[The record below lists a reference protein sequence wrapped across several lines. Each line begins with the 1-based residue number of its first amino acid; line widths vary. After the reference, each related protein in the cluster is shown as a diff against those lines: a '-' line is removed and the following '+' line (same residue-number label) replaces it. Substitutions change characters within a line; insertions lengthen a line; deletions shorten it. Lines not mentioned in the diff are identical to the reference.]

1 MKIVFYSLILNNH
14 QANVADELWEL
25 TGHQYCFVEL
35 ANLQAEHKKGDTRN
49 YDECPYLLRA
59 WESTANWQK
68 AMELARTAECCV
80 FSGVQ
85 ALPFQKERMR
95 LGLLSFDMSER
106 WLKQGIKNVLSPA
119 ISKMFL
125 AYWLGGWKNKPLYK
139 LCCSAFC
146 KGDHEQLGMFHNKC
160 FKWGYFTSVGT
171 LNENLNSNENL
182 LCGCEKVDSEILMQH
197 QPSSDCSAR
206 VDVLQSPRDIC
217 FSDDGRK
224 TNVEVSTDVSTSEIT
239 PLMWCSRF
247 LMWKHP
253 ELPILMADRLKKK
266 GFKFHLDMYGEGE
279 YKQQAIDLVESLGLS
294 DCVSFIGNKP
304 NTELMEDMKRHE
316 IFLFTSDK
324 NEGWGAVANESM
336 SNGCVLVGSDALG
349 CAPYLI
355 KDSENGF
362 MFKGSKVSCS
372 FGNPDMIALDSLYEK
387 VVWLL
392 EHPMERKQMQ
402 RNAIKQ
408 MQDVWS
414 PRQAAQSLLQLIDDI
429 KNGRDT
435 SIKEGPCSKA

>member
-25 TGHQYCFVEL
+25 TEHQYCFVEL

-59 WESTANWQK
+59 WESAANRQK

-80 FSGVQ
+80 FGGVQ
-85 ALPFQKERMR
+85 ALPFQKERMK

-119 ISKMFL
+119 ISKMYM
-125 AYWLGGWKNKPLYK
+125 AYWLGGGKNKPLYK

-146 KGDHEQLGMFHNKC
+146 KRDHERLGMYRNKC
-160 FKWGYFTSVGT
+160 FKWGYFTSVPEMVPKG
-171 LNENLNSNENL
+171 SSF
-182 LCGCEKVDSEILMQH
+182 SEG
-197 QPSSDCSAR
+197 SS
-206 VDVLQSPRDIC
+206 VVHLI
-217 FSDDGRK
+217 
-224 TNVEVSTDVSTSEIT
+224 
-239 PLMWCSRF
+239 WCARF
-247 LMWKHP
+247 LIWKHP
-253 ELPILMADRLKKK
+253 ELPILMAERVKKN
-266 GFKFHLDMYGEGE
+266 GYKFHLDMYGEGE
-279 YKQQAIDLVESLGLS
+279 CKQQAIDFVESLGLT

-304 NTELMEDMKRHE
+304 NTELMEDMKQHE

-355 KDSENGF
+355 KDGENGF
-362 MFKGSKVSCS
+362 LFKSSKVSCS
-372 FGNPDMIALDSLYEK
+372 FGNPDMIALDSLSEK

-392 EHPMERKQMQ
+392 EHPTERKQMQ
-402 RNAIKQ
+402 LNAVKQ

-414 PRQAAQSLLQLIDDI
+414 PKKAAQSLLQLIDDL

-435 SIKEGPCSKA
+435 LIKDGPCSKA